1 MLNSDREYFEGTG
14 TDPLPLL
21 VKERLNQFL
30 DQYKGNVTPDTIGA
44 DYFFVEGFLTLDMDR
59 DFAGIQRDFLKKCY
73 SKLNLNWK

>member
-1 MLNSDREYFEGTG
+1 MLDKRDMLNSDREYFEGTG

-44 DYFFVEGFLTLDMDR
+44 DYFFVEVLFQIERL
-59 DFAGIQRDFLKKCY
+59 
-73 SKLNLNWK
+73 